1 MDPASERRVKALE
14 TQVHFFHLAIDRMTY
29 LAGVVRL
36 HETQI
41 AKLEEAVKR
50 LHDAASQGTP

>member
-1 MDPASERRVKALE
+1 MSDAEKRIEALE

-41 AKLEEAVKR
+41 AKLEKTIKK
-50 LHDAASQGTP
+50 LQDAASQGTP